1 MKRFVLASCVA
12 VAVGTTGVASASS
25 AGRML
30 CVQHAKPHCYS
41 TLQAAVDAAH
51 DGDTIK
57 LGPGTVV
64 GGVVI
69 AKSINLVGVGAA
81 ATIISGGG
89 PVLTIGV
96 ADAASEPTVS
106 IGRLTI
112 TGGVTSGDGTVAQG
126 GGIAIPAAAG
136 STTGATV
143 TVKDVVISG
152 NSVEPTVAKPIGPAC
167 PDGPCAFASALGG
180 GIFNAGTLTVKNSL
194 ITDNR
199 VAGIASDADGAGIWS
214 AHGALTVVNSRIVRN
229 QAIAAI
235 PNGRFAEG
243 GGIFV
248 DSGSL
253 TVKNTMVNGN
263 SAQLTSALPA
273 FAGGA
278 VIEMNANSGGIH
290 VGDGVPTTVANSTIS
305 ANSVSADDPS
315 GEPLAFDSAMVVE
328 DSPVTMRNTRIIG
341 NQLTATVA
349 TEADV
354 GAGGSALELD
364 GGGTITNTRVTGNVM
379 TVISPS
385 GVAAVTGALAVL
397 NFTNDASLLMVQN
410 SVISG
415 NTANASSTTG
425 SASVHG
431 AGIYNNSLLELRNVQ
446 VSNNAGNATAP
457 SGTAEGGGI
466 WNGVELSGPP
476 VTLTLENTSVM
487 RNSLTGSSGITVQ
500 GGGLFTSEP
509 VTLTNSQIAR
519 NMPDQCFGC

>member
-12 VAVGTTGVASASS
+12 AAASMPGVAIASS
-25 AGRML
+25 TGRTL
-30 CVQHAKPHCYS
+30 CVQHGNPHCYA
-41 TLQAAVDAAH
+41 TLQTAVDAAR

-57 LGPGTVV
+57 LGHGTFA
-64 GGVVI
+64 GGVEI
-69 AKSINLVGVGAA
+69 AKSIGLVGAGVA
-81 ATIISGGG
+81 ATTLSGGG

-106 IGRLTI
+106 IARLTI
-112 TGGVTSGDGTVAQG
+112 TGGVTSGDGTVAEG
-126 GGIAIPAAAG
+126 GGIAIPAAVN

-143 TVKDVVISG
+143 TISSVDISG
-152 NSVEPTVAKPIGPAC
+152 NRVEATVTTPTGPAC
-167 PDGPCAFASALGG
+167 PDGPCGFASAQGG
-180 GIFNAGTLTVKNSL
+180 GIFNAGTLTVKDSV

-199 VAGIASDADGAGIWS
+199 AAGVASDADGGGIWS
-214 AHGALTVVNSRIVRN
+214 AHGALTVINSRIVRN

-235 PNGRFAEG
+235 PNGRFAQG

-263 SAQLTSALPA
+263 SAQLTSALPV
-273 FAGGA
+273 FAGAA

-290 VGDGVPTTVANSTIS
+290 VSAGVPTTVANSTIS

-315 GEPLAFDSAMVVE
+315 GEPLAFDSAMVIE
-328 DSPVTMRNTRIIG
+328 DSPVTMRNTQIIG

-364 GGGTITNTRVTGNVM
+364 GGGTIANSHITGNVM
-379 TVISPS
+379 TVISAS
-385 GVAAVTGALAVL
+385 GNAAVTGALAVL
-397 NFTNDASLLMVQN
+397 NYTDDPRLVTVQS

-415 NTANASSTTG
+415 NTASASSTSG
-425 SASVHG
+425 SANVHG

-446 VSNNAGNATAP
+446 VSNNVANAMAP
-457 SGTAEGGGI
+457 FGTAEGGGI
-466 WNGVELSGPP
+466 WNGIELTGPP
-476 VTLTLENTSVM
+476 VTLTLENTSVIH
-487 RNSLTGSSGITVQ
+487 NSVTGSSGITVQ

-509 VTLTNSQIAR
+509 VTLTNSRIAR
-519 NMPDQCFGC
+519 NTPDQCFGC